1 MLLLRSV
8 VHARLARHLGLGPA
22 AGVRL
27 LPCPFAAVPVQ
38 EALWW
43 HPVHTRDA
51 GHIWLRDTATLDAA
65 PDPAA

>member
-1 MLLLRSV
+1 M
-8 VHARLARHLGLGPA
+8 VHARLARHLGLGPGPA

-27 LPCPFAAVPVQ
+27 LPCPFDAGPVQ

-51 GHIWLRDTATLDAA
+51 GHIWLRDTAVRVAATLG
-65 PDPAA
+65 PG